1 MCTHYF
7 SRCDCVLSGL
17 PNKRIRYVMLSSV
30 CVVGVQLDVNG
41 ECETKY
47 VIKSRESSSLSSVSD
62 MLVSKVKNLDKCT
75 KRNSFELGL
84 FAGLPHYDTE
94 KVRRRPRRVVSPL
107 LACTHLGVIVVII
120 IIIYSLKIGAGQ
132 QGRISGTYNCPQY

>member
-1 MCTHYF
+1 M
-7 SRCDCVLSGL
+7 
-17 PNKRIRYVMLSSV
+17 PSSV

-94 KVRRRPRRVVSPL
+94 KVRRRPRRLSS
-107 LACTHLGVIVVII
+107 TRMHTSRRYRRHHHHHHHHLFAQN
-120 IIIYSLKIGAGQ
+120 S
-132 QGRISGTYNCPQY
+132 SGTTRPDIRHLQLPTI